1 MAKLSRVG
9 DKNQE
14 GGAIIRG
21 AGTVFANG
29 IQVGLHVS
37 KITPHAPWSRKG
49 HPPHKAATTTSG
61 SPTVFCEGSPVLRV
75 GSGTSCGHSIVEG
88 SPDVFVP

>member
-37 KITPHAPWSRKG
+37 TITPHSPWGRRS
-49 HPPHKAATTTSG
+49 HPPHKAATTTSA
-61 SPTVFCEGSPVLRV
+61 SPTVYAEGSQVLKV
-75 GSGTSCGHSIVEG
+75 GSGNSCGHSIVEG

>member
-14 GGAIIRG
+14 GGAIVRG

-37 KITPHAPWSRKG
+37 TITPHSPWGRRS
-49 HPPHKAATTTSG
+49 HPPHKAATTTSA
-61 SPTVFCEGSPVLRV
+61 STTVFAEGSPVLRV
-75 GSGTSCGHSIVEG
+75 GSGNSCGHSIVDG
-88 SPDVFVP
+88 SPDVFCP